1 MSDFD
6 HEYLIKGAPRVLTKV
21 AREIENFFSE
31 YIDAER
37 DCNFNPMVMNSDG
50 TLSWSG
56 SEESLMVDLDNALAG
71 LTKGNAAK
79 IWAYHGETG
88 RDYIEGCL
96 LLLEKGKNSEAG
108 YWKADVGFNA
118 GMAAIE
124 LEQSASVDAAMV
136 LLKELESVC
145 KRANR
150 LAAVLAEM
158 LLTALDRH
166 PSLAANESIWK
177 RIMAI
182 KGPIEA
188 SDIMSEQA
196 HNDDDLDPNRVRKL
210 IAMLE
215 AKQLAEGLAEPSGGA
230 CTPKAVRL

>member
-6 HEYLIKGAPRVLTKV
+6 HEYLIKGPPRVLAKV
-21 AREIENFFSE
+21 SREINNFLRE
-31 YIDAER
+31 YIEAER
-37 DCNFNPMVMNSDG
+37 DCHFSPIVKNNDG
-50 TLSWSG
+50 SLSWSG
-56 SEESLMVDLDNALAG
+56 SEESLMVDLDNALAR
-71 LTKGNAAK
+71 LTKGNATK

-96 LLLEKGKNSEAG
+96 LLLEKGQNIAAG
-108 YWKADVGFNA
+108 YWKADVGFKA
-118 GMAAIE
+118 AMAANE

-158 LLTALDRH
+158 LLSALDRH
-166 PSLAANESIWK
+166 PSLVANDSIWT
-177 RIMAI
+177 RVMAI

-188 SDIMSEQA
+188 SDIMSKRT
-196 HNDDDLDPNRVRKL
+196 HNDDEMDPDRVRRL
-210 IAMLE
+210 LANIE
-215 AKQLAEGLAEPSGGA
+215 AKILAEGLTEPAGDA